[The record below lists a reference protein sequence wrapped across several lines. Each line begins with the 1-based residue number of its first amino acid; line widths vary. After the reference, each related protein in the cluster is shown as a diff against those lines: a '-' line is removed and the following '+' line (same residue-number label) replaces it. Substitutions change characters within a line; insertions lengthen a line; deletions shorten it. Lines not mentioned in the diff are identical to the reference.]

1 MFIFLPDDVTSNMT
15 LLEESL
21 TAEFV
26 QDLSMTLLPAQVSL
40 TLPTLRLSYSTDLL
54 PLLSDLGESKS
65 DKQRPATDAKEVP
78 ILHKYEG

>member
-1 MFIFLPDDVTSNMT
+1 MQDDVSLFIFLPDEVTTNMT

-40 TLPTLRLSYSTDLL
+40 TIPALKFSYSTDLL
-54 PLLSDLGESKS
+54 PLLSDLGESSTRTKS
-65 DKQRPATDAKEVP
+65 TSESRLTSR
-78 ILHKYEG
+78 

>member
-26 QDLSMTLLPAQVSL
+26 QDLSMTLLPAQVTL

-54 PLLSDLGESKS
+54 PLLNHLGESETIS
-65 DKQRPATDAKEVP
+65 VNI
-78 ILHKYEG
+78 ILTID

>member
-1 MFIFLPDDVTSNMT
+1 MQDDISMFILLPDEVTSNMT

-26 QDLSMTLLPAQVSL
+26 EDLSRTLLPAQVSL

-54 PLLSDLGESKS
+54 PLLSDLGESKARTRTRS
-65 DKQRPATDAKEVP
+65 DNP
-78 ILHKYEG
+78 